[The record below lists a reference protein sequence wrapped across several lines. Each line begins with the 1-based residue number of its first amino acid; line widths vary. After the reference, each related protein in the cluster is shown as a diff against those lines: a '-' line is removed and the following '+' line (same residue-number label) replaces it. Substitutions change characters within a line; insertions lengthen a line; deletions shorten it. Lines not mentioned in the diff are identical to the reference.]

1 MIIDLL
7 PTQTDVSEAIR
18 NAKPATINLLNYV
31 GGLGSGKT
39 FIGALMLA
47 AYVASYSNSKLLMI
61 APTLALVRDNTFQK
75 AKEFLK
81 TLEITVDSINKEKT
95 LFITSNGCT
104 IMLSHGQT
112 YKQLLTYEFNY
123 IDVEEASQIS
133 NSVLKQVQGR
143 LRYRNGDAP
152 LILLTHT
159 NPPGSTNHYTLKSGK
174 VFIASS
180 YENKHLPE
188 GYIESLARNMTKEE
202 REKFINSKITPA
214 LDDALIPNYE
224 PLNLK
229 IPNVPYKIEEVFITC
244 DFNYN
249 PQCWYFGVKTTNGQ
263 FYYLQEFLNLR
274 SATIKQSETIFSY
287 ILDNYPDFKTIYVY
301 GDSAGAFNQRL
312 DNDFVTIEKVATSM
326 GLDIEMRV
334 LPGNPRVN
342 KRLSIFR
349 KCLETDKYKFNLDEM
364 KKTDFVFENSRL
376 DLNTGKILNPTKQ
389 ELEIDPNLIYCPH
402 AVDAISYLMYYE
414 EHIEGLQ

>member
-1 MIIDLL
+1 MLIDLL

-47 AYVASYSNSKLLMI
+47 AYVASYPNSKLLMI

-202 REKFINSKITPA
+202 
-214 LDDALIPNYE
+214 LV
-224 PLNLK
+224 NLCK
-229 IPNVPYKIEEVFITC
+229 EGNE
-244 DFNYN
+244 
-249 PQCWYFGVKTTNGQ
+249 
-263 FYYLQEFLNLR
+263 
-274 SATIKQSETIFSY
+274 
-287 ILDNYPDFKTIYVY
+287 
-301 GDSAGAFNQRL
+301 QR
-312 DNDFVTIEKVATSM
+312 
-326 GLDIEMRV
+326 
-334 LPGNPRVN
+334 
-342 KRLSIFR
+342 
-349 KCLETDKYKFNLDEM
+349 
-364 KKTDFVFENSRL
+364 
-376 DLNTGKILNPTKQ
+376 
-389 ELEIDPNLIYCPH
+389 
-402 AVDAISYLMYYE
+402 
-414 EHIEGLQ
+414 